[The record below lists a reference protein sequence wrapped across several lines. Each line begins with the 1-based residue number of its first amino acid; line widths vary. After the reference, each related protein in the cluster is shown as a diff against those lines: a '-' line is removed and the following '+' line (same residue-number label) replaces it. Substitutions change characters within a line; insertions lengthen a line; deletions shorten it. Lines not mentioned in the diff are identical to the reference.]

1 MFIRFLLYTMDI
13 QVYIEIKHRW
23 FRIHC
28 PLYPLMEACCPLH
41 QVDNCL
47 LVHVFL
53 CKDEIIGS
61 PNQGYLL
68 L

>member
-1 MFIRFLLYTMDI
+1 MEI
-13 QVYIEIKHRW
+13 QVYLNTKHRW
-23 FRIHC
+23 FRTHC
-28 PLYPLMEACCPLH
+28 LVYPLMEVYHRPPLH
-41 QVDNCL
+41 QVNNCL
-47 LVHVFL
+47 LVHVFQ